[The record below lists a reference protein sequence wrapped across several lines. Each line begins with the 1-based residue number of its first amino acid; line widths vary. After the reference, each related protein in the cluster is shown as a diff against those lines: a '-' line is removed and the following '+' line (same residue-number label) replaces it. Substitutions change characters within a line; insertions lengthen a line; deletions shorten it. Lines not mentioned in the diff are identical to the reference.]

1 MLDGLIGT
9 LNQID
14 ILIFYLINTNMQNP
28 VFDVIMPL
36 ISSIGYFSIWIL
48 VCILLFVFG
57 GKKGRNVAVV
67 CIIALVFGYFL
78 TEILKYIIVRPRP
91 YAVLEGVRVLAYIGG
106 SSWPSGHTVASF
118 IGAIIIGRSYSF
130 NFKGKNCKLIYPL
143 LIFAFLVGFSRIYNG
158 VHYPFDVISGALIG
172 IFCALLILRIEKDII
187 KFNEKLLQ
195 IRIKH

>member
-1 MLDGLIGT
+1 MLDGLIAS

-14 ILIFYLINTNMQNP
+14 IMIFYLININLQNP

-48 VCILLFVFG
+48 VCVLLFIFG
-57 GKKGRNVAVV
+57 GKKGRNVALV
-67 CIIALVFGYFL
+67 CIVALVFGYFL
-78 TEILKYIIVRPRP
+78 TEILKDIVVRPRP
-91 YAVLEGVRVLAYIGG
+91 YAMLEGVRVLAYIDG

-118 IGAIIIGRSYSF
+118 IGAIIIGKSYSV
-130 NFKGKNCKLIYPL
+130 NIKGKNCKLIYPL

-172 IFCALLILRIEKDII
+172 IFCALLILRVDRDII
-187 KFNEKLLQ
+187 KLNEKLSY
-195 IRIKH
+195 IK

>member
-14 ILIFYLINTNMQNP
+14 ILIFYLININMQNP
-28 VFDVIMPL
+28 VFDIVMPF

-57 GKKGRNVAVV
+57 GKKGRNVAIV
-67 CIIALVFGYFL
+67 CIVALVFGYYL
-78 TEILKYIIVRPRP
+78 TEILKYIVARPRP
-91 YAVLEGVRVLAYIGG
+91 YAMLDGVRILTSIDG

-130 NFKGKNCKLIYPL
+130 NFKGKKCKLIYPL

-158 VHYPFDVISGALIG
+158 VHYPSDVISGALIG
-172 IFCALLILRIEKDII
+172 IFCALLILRIENDII
-187 KFNEKLLQ
+187 KFKEKLLQ